1 MASAPPMRIVVAICT
16 WNRCELLRQTLEG
29 LKALVIPADVTWEV
43 LVVNNNCTDATDS
56 VVAEFTRMLP
66 VRLVHEQVPGLS
78 NARNRA
84 LRESRADYIVFTD
97 DDVQVE
103 SGWLHAF
110 VEAARTWPAAAVFG
124 GPVHPWFPVLPDPEL
139 FEAFPAIRNGFCGI
153 DHRRLLGP
161 LPSPLRLTGA
171 NMAFKLDTL
180 GTLQFDPALGVNQAS
195 LGGSEETAYIT
206 ALRARGEEVVW
217 VPSMLLRHYVDPARM
232 QLGYLIRLARDR
244 GRSAVREKGVPRAAK
259 IAGAPVRF
267 WVRLAT
273 ASVRAGRAYL
283 SGHRI
288 RAAGHFATAEA
299 ARAKISECWAVRRRA
314 GLHRRGHE
322 VSR

>member
-1 MASAPPMRIVVAICT
+1 MTRVVVAICT

-29 LKALVIPADVTWEV
+29 LKALVIPSDVTWDV
-43 LVVNNNCTDATDS
+43 LVINNNCTDATDN
-56 VVAEFTRMLP
+56 VVAEFTGMLP
-66 VRLVHEQVPGLS
+66 LRLVHEPVPGLS

-84 LRESRADYIVFTD
+84 LRECRGDYIVFTD

-103 SGWLHAF
+103 SGWLQAF
-110 VEAARTWPAAAVFG
+110 VEATRAWPGAAVFG
-124 GPVHPWFPVLPDPEL
+124 GPVQPWFPVPPDREL

-171 NMAFKLDTL
+171 NMAFKVDAL
-180 GTLQFDPALGVNQAS
+180 GDLRFDPALGVNQAS
-195 LGGSEETAYIT
+195 LGGSEETAFIT

-217 VPSMLLRHYVDPARM
+217 APDMRLRHYVDPARM

-273 ASVRAGRAYL
+273 ASMKAGSAYL

-314 GLHRRGHE
+314 DLDQRGNE
-322 VSR
+322 PFR